1 MPRKILYIQGIAAIV
16 FAIIIFLNNRDYF
29 SDVFLSEKT
38 GKSDQLP
45 KLNLSLEESFNN
57 DFMNSGESDLKD
69 SVENPIFFQKI
80 KVSDCIISNRPDIR
94 LNLEFEMW
102 YENQIMGP
110 EIIIRKNDIQTIVKN
125 VLRVKELGEIKKEQL
140 RKELIETINS
150 IFEMDI
156 LTEIKFRSFHIEKA
170 EST

>member
-1 MPRKILYIQGIAAIV
+1 MPRKILYIPGIAAIV

-29 SDVFLSEKT
+29 SKSFLSETT

-45 KLNLSLEESFNN
+45 KLNVSLEESFNN

-69 SVENPIFFQKI
+69 SVEKLVFFQKI

-94 LNLEFEMW
+94 LNLELEIW
-102 YENQIMGP
+102 YENQKMGP
-110 EIIIRKNDIQTIVKN
+110 EIIIRKNDIQTMVKN

-140 RKELIETINS
+140 RKELIEAINS